1 MLSTCTPDTWFC
13 VDKRQL
19 TLVIMGC
26 APFFAIA
33 LAVLIISIT
42 RGEALSQK
50 AYARAGDV
58 ATEVFSQQRT
68 VASYSGEEHEVRR
81 YGQGS
86 LS

>member
-1 MLSTCTPDTWFC
+1 
-13 VDKRQL
+13 
-19 TLVIMGC
+19 MGC

-81 YGQGS
+81 YA
-86 LS
+86 LLHVHMEFPRLCDLA